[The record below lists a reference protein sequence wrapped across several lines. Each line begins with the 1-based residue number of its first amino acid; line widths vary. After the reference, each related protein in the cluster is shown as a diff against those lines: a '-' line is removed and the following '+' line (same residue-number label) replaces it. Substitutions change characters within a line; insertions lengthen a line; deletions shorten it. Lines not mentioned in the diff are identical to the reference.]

1 LTNIFSI
8 EAIDVRKYYGKV
20 KALNGLSLEVLPGTV
35 LGLLGPNGAGKT
47 TIVNIVSTLLRSFE
61 GTVYVGGLDVSKE
74 PHNVRKIIGLAGQD
88 PAVDQWHT
96 SFENLVM
103 VGRLYGFNLKESKL
117 RATELLTQLDLNDS
131 SDRIVREYSG
141 GMRRRL
147 DIGAAIVARPKIL
160 ILDEPTTGLD
170 PKARIEMWKSIRDL
184 VRDGTTLLL
193 TTQYLEEADALAD
206 NIIVI
211 DHGKSIAE
219 GTPSQL
225 KSRLG
230 QDVLEITLENS
241 HQSSLVSSL
250 VQNIG
255 NKPPR
260 INENK
265 ISIPVLNGPE
275 SLFKS
280 LHILE
285 ENNIKIVNLSL
296 RQPSLDE
303 VFISLTGTD
312 PNLNNTLNQS

>member
-1 LTNIFSI
+1 MTNIFSI